1 MKYKADK
8 RISRVISTVLT
19 AVILIAALYI
29 IADYVMKDQS
39 TQTVSYSESD
49 DFVRIIDVGQGD
61 SILISS
67 NGKNCLID
75 TGDFGT
81 DDDLCRRLKGYGIKR
96 LDVLAITHF
105 HDDHSGGSEAVT
117 EDFEIDNLIYPNFK
131 KTQSYSDNERI
142 ARQNVLAEDG
152 DFRIAKKGM
161 NFTIGDFNIEIIGY
175 YPELENENS
184 KSVVFMAKIRGRKF
198 LITGDAETDTESKML
213 KDGVDVSC
221 DVLKV
226 GHHGSSTSTSKKFL
240 TAASP
245 AFAAIS
251 CGKGNKYSHPHDETL
266 AKLEKEKIK
275 IFRTDISGDITFL
288 VSESGTINVNTEK

>member
-1 MKYKADK
+1 MRYRADK
-8 RISRVISTVLT
+8 RISRAISSVLT

-29 IADYVMKDQS
+29 IADRVMDNQS
-39 TQTVSYSESD
+39 TQTVSYSEDD
-49 DFVRIIDVGQGD
+49 DFVRVIDVGQGD

-81 DDDLCRRLKGYGIKR
+81 DGDLCKRLKGYGIKK

-117 EDFEIDNLIYPNFK
+117 ETFEIDNLIYPDSK
-131 KTQSYSDNERI
+131 KTESYSENERI

-152 DFRIAKKGM
+152 DFKVAKKGM
-161 NFTIGDFNIEIIGY
+161 NFDIGDFKIEIIGY

-184 KSVVFMAKIRGRKF
+184 KSVVFMAKIRGKKF
-198 LITGDAETDTESKML
+198 LITGDAESDTESKML

-240 TAASP
+240 KAASP
-245 AFAAIS
+245 TFAAIS
-251 CGKGNKYSHPHDETL
+251 CGKGNKYSHPHDETIS
-266 AKLEKEKIK
+266 KLEKAKIK
-275 IFRTDISGDITFL
+275 IFRTDITGDITFL
-288 VSESGTINVNTEK
+288 VTESGSINVNTEK